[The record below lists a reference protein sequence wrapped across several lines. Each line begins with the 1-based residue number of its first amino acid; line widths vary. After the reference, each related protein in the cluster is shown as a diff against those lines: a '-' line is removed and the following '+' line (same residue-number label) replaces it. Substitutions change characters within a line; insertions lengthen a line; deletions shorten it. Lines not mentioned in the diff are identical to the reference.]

1 MWQKLQKEEQ
11 VEHVTVTLSELFQGG
26 GKDDFVYERL
36 RICRGCRADSTMRD
50 ETECQG
56 CGRCPPE
63 VREVPKMQGPFM
75 VGSRTVEVESREKCR
90 KEPVMIKGIRI
101 PPNAKDGS
109 RLSVRGQMRGKVLG
123 HQTPGR
129 LPGPVKLVVKR
140 IPDLIYRAEG
150 DDNLYTVLSISL
162 GESLYGFKR
171 QWQLFSDPD
180 QVKIIRVGM
189 VTQPGEVMR
198 LPRKGM
204 HNDRGGR
211 GDLYVRIEV
220 KYPTTSP
227 GEGSIVPPT
236 AAEAEEAYTVKK
248 PE

>member
-1 MWQKLQKEEQ
+1 M
-11 VEHVTVTLSELFQGG
+11 G
-26 GKDDFVYERL
+26 
-36 RICRGCRADSTMRD
+36 
-50 ETECQG
+50 
-56 CGRCPPE
+56 CPPE

-140 IPDLIYRAEG
+140 IPDLIYRVEG
-150 DDNLYTVLSISL
+150 EDNLYTVLSISL

-227 GEGSIVPPT
+227 AEGSIVPPT

-248 PE
+248 PELRAEDEITVSESGELMRFWDRDGKEERKRLAAAAAAQKKKGGKKTTNKEEL